1 MTTAEEARIILED
14 CELNNFD
21 KLVRYI
27 ESRILNAAKD
37 GKEYV
42 NIPLREVEKT
52 QNSLPQLTGY
62 LKEYGYV
69 TLILTENVD
78 EPSLLIGW

>member
-14 CELNNFD
+14 CELNKFD
-21 KLVRYI
+21 KLIRSV
-27 ESRILNAAKD
+27 ESRILGAAKD
-37 GKEYV
+37 GMEYV
-42 NIPLREVEKT
+42 NIPLAEVKNTNVPLT
-52 QNSLPQLTGY
+52 QLMGY

-69 TLILTENVD
+69 TLILKENVN

>member
-14 CELNNFD
+14 CELNKFD
-21 KLVRYI
+21 KLTRDV

-42 NIPLREVEKT
+42 TISLEKIK
-52 QNSLPQLTGY
+52 NAHVSLTRLINY
-62 LKEYGYV
+62 LKEYGY
-69 TLILTENVD
+69 LAREFKECLEG
-78 EPSLLIGW
+78 PSLIIGW

>member
-1 MTTAEEARIILED
+1 MIKAEEVRIILED
-14 CELNNFD
+14 CESNKFD
-21 KLVRYI
+21 KFVRHV
-27 ESRILNAAKD
+27 ESRILDAAKD

-42 NIPLREVEKT
+42 NIPLREVKNT
-52 QNSLPQLTGY
+52 QVALPQLTGY

-69 TLILTENVD
+69 TLILKENVD